1 MATVRYDI
9 CSKIVAPPSTSVF
22 TRVGVSDSL
31 SVNTTLPLWAPPMA
45 TTVSPALTLTAA
57 VVATKLAPAFVADV
71 TKVIPAAKAG
81 LTNPTRRKSE
91 IRKPN
96 TSRLR

>member
-1 MATVRYDI
+1 MATVKYDI
-9 CSKIVAPPSTSVF
+9 CSKIVTPLSTSVF
-22 TRVGVSDSL
+22 TRVGESDSL

-45 TTVSPALTLTAA
+45 TTVSPALTLTAV

-71 TKVIPAAKAG
+71 TKTVAKAG
-81 LTNPTRRKSE
+81 LTKPTRRKSE
-91 IRKPN
+91 IRKLN